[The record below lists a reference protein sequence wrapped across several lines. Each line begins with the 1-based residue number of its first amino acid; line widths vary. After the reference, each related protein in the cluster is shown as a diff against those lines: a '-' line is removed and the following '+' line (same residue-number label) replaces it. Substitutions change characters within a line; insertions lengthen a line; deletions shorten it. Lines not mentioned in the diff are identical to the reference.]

1 MIADGT
7 NTGAPMTTTPIE
19 LRGIA
24 IRSRSGA
31 PMATMRSA
39 PVTCPAGVQ
48 GDARGRPGKRQVTV
62 LSLESWEAAC
72 AELGTLLP
80 WTQRRA
86 NLLVSGMVF
95 GPESVGQ
102 LLHFGSLTLE
112 ITRET
117 DPCRRM
123 DVACQGLQAAL
134 RPDWRG
140 GVCCRVLSDGS
151 LEVGQQGRFA
161 PAPAQGTLQLT

>member
-1 MIADGT
+1 
-7 NTGAPMTTTPIE
+7 MTASLAIVPIE
-19 LRGIA
+19 LCGIA
-24 IRSRSGA
+24 IRERSAA
-31 PMATMRSA
+31 PMASLSSA
-39 PVTCPAGVQ
+39 PVTCRAGVQ

-72 AELGTLLP
+72 AELGTVLP

-86 NLLVSGMVF
+86 NLLVSGVVF
-95 GPESVGQ
+95 GPASVGQ

-123 DVACQGLQAAL
+123 DAAYQGLQAAL
-134 RPDWRG
+134 KPDWRG
-140 GVCCRVLSDGS
+140 GVCCRVLSDGA

>member
-1 MIADGT
+1 MTTSPAIIPLALCGIAFRARSA
-7 NTGAPMTTTPIE
+7 APMQCLST
-19 LRGIA
+19 
-24 IRSRSGA
+24 
-31 PMATMRSA
+31 A
-39 PVTCPAGVQ
+39 PVTCQSGVAD
-48 GDARGRPGKRQVTV
+48 DARGRPGKRQVTV
-62 LSLESWEAAC
+62 LSLESWELAC
-72 AELGTLLP
+72 AELGVTLP

-95 GPESVGQ
+95 GPETVGQ

-123 DVACQGLQAAL
+123 DAACQGLQAAL

-140 GVCCRVLSDGS
+140 GVCCRVLSDGA
-151 LEVGQQGRFA
+151 LEVGQQGQFA
-161 PAPAQGTLQLT
+161 LAPAQGRLPLT